1 MPTPTDEPLLPADT
15 PVGLALAMAAEHVH
29 SGVPEVEL
37 EWWADDGTERRL
49 TITVR
54 RMDRNQA
61 LRLGAEQAE
70 NIHVRNAAGQFT
82 RQYVVPSTP
91 EGLDDRP

>member
-1 MPTPTDEPLLPADT
+1 MPTPTDEPTHPADT

-37 EWWADDGTERRL
+37 EWWADDGMERRF

-54 RMDRNQA
+54 GMDRNGS
-61 LRLGAEQAE
+61 LRLGAEQVDALQ
-70 NIHVRNAAGQFT
+70 VRDAAGRFT
-82 RQYVVPSTP
+82 RQYVVPNTP
-91 EGLDDRP
+91 EGLDDQP